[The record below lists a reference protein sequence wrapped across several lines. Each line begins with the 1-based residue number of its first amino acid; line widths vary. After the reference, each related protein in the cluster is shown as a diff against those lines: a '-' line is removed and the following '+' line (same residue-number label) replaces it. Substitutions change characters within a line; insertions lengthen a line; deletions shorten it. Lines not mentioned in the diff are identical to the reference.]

1 MVNKMADRTKKNT
14 GDLGEQKAIEYLIN
28 NNYQILKSN
37 FRVGRIGEIDIIAK
51 DGEYI
56 CFVEV
61 KTRKTTS
68 FGCPCEAVDYAKR
81 HRIKQ
86 IAAIYLSNMGLSDQ
100 CSRFDIIELFIISQK
115 NKEDNISIN
124 HLKNAF

>member
-1 MVNKMADRTKKNT
+1 MNGMADRSKKDT
-14 GDLGEQKAIEYLIN
+14 GDLGEQKAIQYLIDS
-28 NNYQILKSN
+28 NYQILKTN
-37 FRVGRIGEIDIIAK
+37 FRVGRIGEIDIIAR

-68 FGCPCEAVDYAKR
+68 FGYPSEAVDSVKQ
-81 HRIKQ
+81 HRINQ
-86 IAAIYLSNMGLSDQ
+86 VAAIYLSNMGLSDQ
-100 CSRFDIIELFIISQK
+100 CSRFDIIEVFINRQK
-115 NKEDNISIN
+115 DKEEIKSIN